1 MFSLRGDAHKIYLR
15 LKKASK
21 NDPSFKELKRLLE
34 IEEIQ
39 NFYHGID
46 TETLKRI
53 YYCMIKEKNGSG
65 MIPILV
71 STIPWLLVIFAK
83 QLQDF
88 VFQDHSYVW
97 AIFAIISLVILLYSV
112 IIHFYEKSWAAVHI
126 EIIQAILKERKNSQQ
141 K

>member
-1 MFSLRGDAHKIYLR
+1 MFSFRGDAHKIYLQ
-15 LKKASK
+15 LKKAS
-21 NDPSFKELKRLLE
+21 NDDPSFKEIKRLLE
-34 IEEIQ
+34 IGEIQ
-39 NFYHGID
+39 NFYHSID

-53 YYCMIKEKNGSG
+53 YYCMVKEKNGSG

-88 VFQDHSYVW
+88 VFQDHSMVW
-97 AIFAIISLVILLYSV
+97 AIFAIISLIILLYSV

-126 EIIQAILKERKNSQQ
+126 EIIQAILKERKTGQQ

>member
-1 MFSLRGDAHKIYLR
+1 MFSFRGDAHKIYLK
-15 LKKASK
+15 LKKVSN
-21 NDPSFKELKRLLE
+21 NDPSFKEIKRLLE
-34 IEEIQ
+34 IQEIQ
-39 NFYHGID
+39 NFYHSID
-46 TETLKRI
+46 TETLKRV

-88 VFQDHSYVW
+88 VFRDHSYVW
-97 AIFAIISLVILLYSV
+97 AIFAVISLVILLYSV

-126 EIIQAILKERKNSQQ
+126 EIIQEILKERKNSQQ

>member
-1 MFSLRGDAHKIYLR
+1 MFSLRGDAHKIYLQ
-15 LKKASK
+15 LKKASRD
-21 NDPSFKELKRLLE
+21 DPSFTEIKRLLE
-34 IEEIQ
+34 LEEIQ
-39 NFYHGID
+39 HFYHSID

-53 YYCMIKEKNGSG
+53 YYCMVKEKNGSG

-88 VFQDHSYVW
+88 VFQDHSMVW
-97 AIFAIISLVILLYSV
+97 AIFAIISLIILLYSV

-126 EIIQAILKERKNSQQ
+126 EIIQAILNERKKSQQ